1 MHTTPTSLLQRLLA
15 NPSAADWEMLHALYE
30 PYIRRWVGRLGSSVR
45 DADVDDLV
53 QEVLAVLVAN
63 IPVFRHGRAGTFR
76 AWLKQIVLNRVR
88 DYLKASRK
96 NPPGLG
102 GPPGECLLAQVED
115 PNSELSRRLEEEHDS
130 FVLRRLLEL
139 AEDCFEPTTL
149 AAFRRQQFD
158 EIPARRTAEE
168 LGITVAAAYLAKSR
182 VLHCLRQETKGFI

>member
-1 MHTTPTSLLQRLLA
+1 MHTTPNSLLQRLLA
-15 NPSAADWEMLHALYE
+15 NPSQADWEMLHALYE

-45 DADVDDLV
+45 AADVDDLV

-63 IPVFRHGRAGTFR
+63 IPAFRHGRAGTFR

-88 DYLKASRK
+88 DYLKANRK

-102 GPPGECLLAQVED
+102 EPPGEGLLAQVED
-115 PNSELSRRLEEEHDS
+115 PNSELSRRLEEEHDQY
-130 FVLRRLLEL
+130 VLRRLLEL
-139 AEDCFEPTTL
+139 AENRFEAKTL

-158 EIPARRTAEE
+158 DISARQTAEE

-182 VLHCLRQETKGFI
+182 VLHWLRQEAQGFV